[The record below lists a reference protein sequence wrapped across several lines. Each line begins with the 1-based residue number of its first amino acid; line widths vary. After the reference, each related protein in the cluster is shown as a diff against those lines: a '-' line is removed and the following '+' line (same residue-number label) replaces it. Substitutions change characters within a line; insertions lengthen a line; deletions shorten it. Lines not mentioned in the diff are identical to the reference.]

1 LRSPVVRERS
11 GKKKANKQAAV
22 KLWIGITLGFTG
34 FYFKLATRD
43 ELVNAVVSHPLF
55 GGKHHWEEQV

>member
-1 LRSPVVRERS
+1 VDWDYS
-11 GKKKANKQAAV
+11 
-22 KLWIGITLGFTG
+22 GFTG

-55 GGKHHWEEQV
+55 GGKHYWEEQV